1 MFTRPLS
8 SFVPSIYKGI
18 MEMDSITDA
27 EEQIMDLAR
36 KEVTSAFANTFILTS
51 DESGVIM
58 FERMLNIIADP
69 QAEDLEF
76 RRQRVLNRLSM
87 SPPFT
92 FNFLQQ
98 KLNEIIGEDAWKA
111 YIDYGTY
118 TLYVEASASD
128 QNWYSEVEFTI
139 NQVKP
144 CNLVFI
150 NVPCTAES
158 VVLSERLS
166 YTQMN
171 WKYRLGSWRLGQ
183 FSFAM
188 TDGGVVKVDKTKSV
202 QQALLDDTA
211 TYVASEISAVLIN
224 DSIKISSFKSKQAS
238 ENVVCVEYTVVP
250 DMTNLVTDV
259 KLLRADDT
267 VLTHIPV
274 YVPVTQTVVGKHL
287 ITVKEGA

>member
-1 MFTRPLS
+1 MFNRPIS
-8 SFVPSIYKGI
+8 SFVPTIYKNI
-18 MEMDSITDA
+18 MEMDNITDA
-27 EEQIMDLAR
+27 EERIMDIAR
-36 KEVTSAFANTFILTS
+36 KELTSAFANTFILTS

-69 QAEDLEF
+69 KAEDLEF

-98 KLNEIIGEDAWKA
+98 KLDEIIGVDAWKA
-111 YIDYGTY
+111 YIDYNAY

-158 VVLSERLS
+158 VVLSEQLS
-166 YTQMN
+166 YTHMS

-183 FSFAM
+183 YSFAI

-202 QQALLDDTA
+202 QKALLDNTA

-238 ENVVCVEYTVVP
+238 DNVVSVEYTVVP